1 MRKVDPEE
9 TKREKARK
17 LRYKKAIAKEFN
29 LQGIKDALC
38 GIQEE
43 CDAVRYYIED
53 DDDDTLLNALCGD
66 EDQEFEFKMMFAD
79 LCAECE
85 QMWMD
90 LEEDCVPEC
99 FDTFFGAVTSDQLLG
114 YDDYVGDYF
123 GLYDRYED
131 MMAKDEGKKR
141 MLRMTKKEIIE
152 SAYMC
157 FRVAQAY
164 IGLVRRYDC
173 MKAALDILRDEN
185 TGFLQMAKRIEEA
198 YENADAKSCGFQYQW
213 DRSVKELDL
222 ILESMPQEAWL
233 Q

>member
-131 MMAKDEGKKR
+131 MMAKDEGGAGHPPGR
-141 MLRMTKKEIIE
+141 EHGVPADGE
-152 SAYMC
+152 AD
-157 FRVAQAY
+157 
-164 IGLVRRYDC
+164 RRG
-173 MKAALDILRDEN
+173 I
-185 TGFLQMAKRIEEA
+185 
-198 YENADAKSCGFQYQW
+198 
-213 DRSVKELDL
+213 
-222 ILESMPQEAWL
+222 
-233 Q
+233 